1 MKHLNC
7 SGQGR
12 QPPFSLGR
20 QNWLLKLMRQYVLS
34 GFWPQWKKVQQRKEQ
49 KIWII
54 GVEGKP
60 NGKHTCMC
68 FCPESLPSRR
78 PSWGFSGSYRAKWE
92 LAPEIISFFSF
103 QIHGFNNG
111 WFQMPELIYFL
122 TSPINHLF
130 REVSFSKL
138 EIGWTLAETQLTS
151 WPCLTLGWVIQQA

>member
-12 QPPFSLGR
+12 QPPFSLLGR

-92 LAPEIISFFSF
+92 LAPEIISFFFLSKFMVLTMGGSRCQSWSTILPVQSTISF
-103 QIHGFNNG
+103 VR
-111 WFQMPELIYFL
+111 
-122 TSPINHLF
+122 F
-130 REVSFSKL
+130 RSL
-138 EIGWTLAETQLTS
+138 NWRLAGL
-151 WPCLTLGWVIQQA
+151 